1 MKLRNLARGSAKIL
15 PFVLVLAVAL
25 PTTGKAKFRVLYN
38 FRDGNDGGK
47 PVLFATLAIDKS
59 GNLFGATRVGGDLK
73 NQLCEGYGC
82 GVIFE
87 ASSSGNGRWKEK
99 VLYETTDPLTDGIF
113 SSPLAAD
120 GDGNRYGCTDPWG
133 SNAPMF
139 ELTPGSAAQWTFNPI
154 WQSGCSGHVGLIID
168 SAGNLYGEFG
178 NDFNG
183 DIAELS
189 PSSNGWAY
197 TNLYEFCQQK
207 DCPDGDNPLAPFSW
221 DAKGNLYGTTYNGG
235 DPRCYSCGVAF
246 QMTPNGD
253 GTWTYH
259 VLHRF
264 LNGKDG
270 SSPYGSL
277 TVDASGAA
285 YGTTTHGGPYGNGN
299 VFKLTPMKNG
309 RWKLTVL
316 YGFPNGTNGVAQG
329 VNLVFDKAGNLYGIA
344 GTSNCGGTCG
354 LIFKLSPTKSGPWNC
369 TVVHRFNLTDGN
381 FPNGLTMDSQ
391 GNLFGTT
398 QVGGKYGYGVVW
410 EITP

>member
-1 MKLRNLARGSAKIL
+1 
-15 PFVLVLAVAL
+15 
-25 PTTGKAKFRVLYN
+25 
-38 FRDGNDGGK
+38 
-47 PVLFATLAIDKS
+47 
-59 GNLFGATRVGGDLK
+59 
-73 NQLCEGYGC
+73 
-82 GVIFE
+82 
-87 ASSSGNGRWKEK
+87 
-99 VLYETTDPLTDGIF
+99 
-113 SSPLAAD
+113 
-120 GDGNRYGCTDPWG
+120 
-133 SNAPMF
+133 MF
-139 ELTPGSAAQWTFNPI
+139 QLTPGPGAQWSFNPI
-154 WQSGCSGHVGLIID
+154 WPSGCSGAVGLILD
-168 SAGNLYGEFG
+168 ATGNLYGEFG
-178 NDFNG
+178 DDFNG
-183 DIAELS
+183 DVGELS
-189 PSSNGWAY
+189 PGSNGWVY
-197 TNLYEFCQQK
+197 TKLYEFCPSGSN
-207 DCPDGDNPLAPFSW
+207 CRDGINPLAPFSW

-264 LNGKDG
+264 LNRKDG

-285 YGTTTHGGPYGNGN
+285 YGTTTYGGPYGNGN
-299 VFKLTPMKNG
+299 VFRLTPGKNG

-316 YGFPNGTNGVAQG
+316 YGFPNGTNGVAPG

-369 TVVHRFNLTDGN
+369 TVVHRFNMTDGN

-398 QVGGKYGYGVVW
+398 QAGGKYGYGVVF